1 MNESEEKLSS
11 QELKK
16 EKIRERYKGINPEE
30 IEVIPAMPQIRLDDP
45 DRVQRV
51 AVYARVSTDDPNQTS
66 SYELQKN
73 HYQDVVNS
81 HMNWVLVD
89 IYADEGIS
97 GTSLKHRDAFI
108 RMMLSLHNPFGYPW
122 KIQWCYPSY
131 LLQELHRLIGKVS
144 PDSLIAF
151 ILNSHLFHK
160 KRIHKSNRCRYMT
173 GMQNYPAL
181 H

>member
-16 EKIRERYKGINPEE
+16 AKIRERYKGINPEE

-73 HYQDVVNS
+73 H
-81 HMNWVLVD
+81 
-89 IYADEGIS
+89 
-97 GTSLKHRDAFI
+97 
-108 RMMLSLHNPFGYPW
+108 
-122 KIQWCYPSY
+122 
-131 LLQELHRLIGKVS
+131 
-144 PDSLIAF
+144 
-151 ILNSHLFHK
+151 
-160 KRIHKSNRCRYMT
+160 
-173 GMQNYPAL
+173 
-181 H
+181 

>member
-16 EKIRERYKGINPEE
+16 AKIRERYKGINPEE
-30 IEVIPAMPQIRLDDP
+30 IEVIPALPQIRLDDP
-45 DRVQRV
+45 DRMQRV

-108 RMMLSLHNPFGYPW
+108 RMINDCKAGKIDLIITKSVSPFCKKCGGLHQTRKRTG
-122 KIQWCYPSY
+122 
-131 LLQELHRLIGKVS
+131 S
-144 PDSLIAF
+144 PDS
-151 ILNSHLFHK
+151 
-160 KRIHKSNRCRYMT
+160 T
-173 GMQNYPAL
+173 GCSPL
-181 H
+181 